1 MHDVHREG
9 TCSRPMHR
17 KETCLLPDPPPHA
30 GRSWL
35 RLYLTT
41 PRSSSQ
47 LPIIGIT
54 TTINPP
60 NNGFANNFRH
70 DGRMQHFFF
79 CFFLFFLF
87 LFLGGEGGFRTK
99 LRTPVVCRCLF
110 AAHTCGPFG
119 GGGGS
124 SFLEHGDGA
133 TRASRISKKG
143 PAWFKWSLLNR

>member
-79 CFFLFFLF
+79 CFFCFFCF
-87 LFLGGEGGFRTK
+87 CFWEGREAFGQSSARLWFVVACLPRTRAG
-99 LRTPVVCRCLF
+99 LL
-110 AAHTCGPFG
+110 